1 MARRPE
7 QPEPFLRG
15 CAWPAGAGVSY
26 PRADPA
32 DFSRLPIDTWATAQI
47 PVGVRL
53 EFVGDA
59 TAVEIAYR
67 TTTDDLGYRGDGA
80 GRTFALWRDGG
91 LVDDAPVALGEGTV
105 TLNCGQPG
113 DHRAIVYLPEG
124 MKPTVVSIEPAG
136 GGVIEPA
143 PPQPRWLAY
152 GDSVAEG
159 WIASAPAGAWP
170 AIAGRDYELDVCNLG
185 YAGSA
190 RGEVASAEQ
199 VAALTADV
207 ISVTHGTNCWTR
219 TPFSAPMMLETTRA
233 FLEILRQGHP
243 STPIVVASPVLRPDA
258 EMTPNRLGAT
268 LADLRGAMEQAA
280 GERIDDGDKRLWLL
294 SGADLLTAER
304 LGDGIHPTDEG
315 HQVLASAIGARV
327 KEAAWSS

>member
-1 MARRPE
+1 MAPRPE

-15 CAWPAGAGVSY
+15 CAWRSGAGVSY

-32 DFSRLPIDTWATAQI
+32 DYTRLPLDTWATAQI

-59 TAVEIAYR
+59 PAVQIAYR
-67 TTTDDLGYRGDGA
+67 TATDDLGYRGDGA
-80 GRTFALWRDGG
+80 GRAFSLWQGG
-91 LVDDAPVALGEGTV
+91 ELVDEAPAVLGEGTV
-105 TLNCGQPG
+105 TLACNTSG

-124 MKPTVVSIEPAG
+124 MKPTVVSIEPTG
-136 GGVIEPA
+136 RGVIAPA
-143 PPQPRWLAY
+143 PPQPRWVAY

-170 AIAGRDYELDVCNLG
+170 AIAGRDQELDVCNLG

-190 RGEVASAEQ
+190 RGEIASAEQ
-199 VAALTADV
+199 VAALAADV
-207 ISVTHGTNCWTR
+207 ISITHGTNCWTR
-219 TPFSAPMMLETTRA
+219 IPFSVPMMLETTRT
-233 FLEILRQGHP
+233 FLAIVRQGHP

-258 EMTPNRLGAT
+258 EVTPNRLGAT
-268 LADLRGAMEQAA
+268 LADLRSAMEQAA
-280 GERIDDGDKRLWLL
+280 TERIDDGDKRLWLVP
-294 SGADLLTAER
+294 GGDLLTAEC

-315 HQVLASAIGARV
+315 HQLLASAIGARV
-327 KEAAWSS
+327 KEALWSS